1 MEECNYHT
9 AACHI
14 GDLFDFCAASIDF
27 SQVGVHIL
35 CYFSQSHIFFLCLTA
50 SVSISTDFLQL
61 PNFDKS
67 KHL

>member
-1 MEECNYHT
+1 VEECNYHT

-27 SQVGVHIL
+27 SQ
-35 CYFSQSHIFFLCLTA
+35 
-50 SVSISTDFLQL
+50 L